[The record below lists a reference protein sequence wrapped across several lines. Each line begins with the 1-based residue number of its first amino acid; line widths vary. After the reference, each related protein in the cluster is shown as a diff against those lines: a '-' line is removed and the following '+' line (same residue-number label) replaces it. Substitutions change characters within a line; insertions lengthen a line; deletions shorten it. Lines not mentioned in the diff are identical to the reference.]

1 MDVFLKIL
9 QDFGLTFVPLF
20 VAMDAIGVIPV
31 LLPFTEGMEN
41 RARNRVTRLAM
52 LTALGLGLGFII
64 IGNGIFQFLNIK
76 SADFLVGGGIIL
88 FLLSA
93 NEILTGKWVSDKDA
107 SGADTVGIVP
117 LATPL
122 IVGPAVLTTLL
133 ILVKQYSVFIV
144 LFSFLV
150 NLGIAWL
157 MFIWANKVANFLGR
171 SGIKA
176 MSKIIALFLAAIAV
190 KMIREGVVQILQ

>member
-1 MDVFLKIL
+1 MDVFFKLL

-31 LLPFTEGMEN
+31 LLPFTAGMEN

-107 SGADTVGIVP
+107 SGADTAGIVP

-157 MFIWANKVANFLGR
+157 MFIWANKIANFLGK

>member
-1 MDVFLKIL
+1 MDVFLKLL